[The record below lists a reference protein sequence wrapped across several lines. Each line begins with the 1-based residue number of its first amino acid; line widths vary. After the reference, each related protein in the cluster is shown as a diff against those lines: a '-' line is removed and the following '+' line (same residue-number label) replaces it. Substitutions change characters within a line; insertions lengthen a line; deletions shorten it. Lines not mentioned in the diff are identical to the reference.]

1 MNRTIQKLFAWSLI
15 LLFFII
21 APAIALY
28 SMGYRLTR
36 DDNDAPTLV
45 STGGIRINTKIPYEI
60 TINDKMESKSPLLK
74 VGLEPQDLNVILSLP
89 GYQPWGKKI
98 SIQPSFVQL
107 ISDVTLFPEEPSL
120 EQFSDL
126 RTARN
131 IRRIP
136 NTSLVLYTS
145 YNPNESGLW
154 TLDLDT
160 NIRKRITNSVTLGGV
175 DNQDYFDFVWSDSGN
190 TLSFRTSINNEM
202 RYIVATNIDTNP
214 VLTTLNSLAPIP
226 DITNNP
232 ISIVSL
238 AADRVFFTQAGSLYE
253 INPPFNSISNALVS
267 DIISSDF
274 INQTLYYTSSR
285 DIGNIRVYSLDTKKN
300 ASIPL
305 PDIRVKKIFI
315 SPNESHLIIID
326 DKQHAWLKALGEN
339 TADFNKIADLNII
352 GIEFANDSKKAL
364 LISNNS
370 LSMLYLDTIEGY
382 KSRIEG
388 DFDTLYTSKSTLS
401 YAELW
406 EPNSEYI
413 IFLED
418 NTLKAVE
425 SDTRGSINSYTLAK
439 NITQFASMRIRNDAR
454 TAVIDDN
461 NIIQSFTFPIRRPL
475 ININN

>member
-15 LLFFII
+15 LLFFIV

-36 DDNDAPTLV
+36 NDNDAPILV

-74 VGLEPQDLNVILSLP
+74 VGLEPQDLDVILSLP

-107 ISDVTLFPEEPSL
+107 ISDVTLFPIDPSL

-160 NIRKRITNSVTLGGV
+160 NIRKRITNSIALGGL

-202 RYIVATNIDTNP
+202 QYIVATNIDTTP
-214 VLTTLNSLAPIP
+214 VLTNLNSLAPIT

-238 AADRVFFTQAGSLYE
+238 AADRVFFTQGGSLYE
-253 INPPFNSISNALVS
+253 VNPPFDRVSSALAS
-267 DIISSDF
+267 DIVSSDF
-274 INQTLYYTSSR
+274 VNQTLYYTSSR
-285 DIGNIRVYSLDTKKN
+285 DIGNIRVYSLDTKRN
-300 ASIPL
+300 TSIPL
-305 PDIRVKKIFI
+305 PDITIKEIFI
-315 SPNESHLIIID
+315 SPNESHLIVID
-326 DKQHAWLKALGEN
+326 DKQHAWLKALGED
-339 TADFNKIADLNII
+339 TANFNKIADIKI
-352 GIEFANDSKKAL
+352 TDIEFAGDSKKAL
-364 LISNNS
+364 LMGNNS

-388 DFDTLYTSKSTLS
+388 DFDTLYTSESPLS

-406 EPNSEYI
+406 EPNTEYI
-413 IFLED
+413 MFIED
-418 NTLKAVE
+418 NALKVVE
-425 SDTRGSINSYTLAK
+425 SDTRGSINSYTLAE

-461 NIIQSFTFPIRRPL
+461 NIIKSFTFPIRRPL